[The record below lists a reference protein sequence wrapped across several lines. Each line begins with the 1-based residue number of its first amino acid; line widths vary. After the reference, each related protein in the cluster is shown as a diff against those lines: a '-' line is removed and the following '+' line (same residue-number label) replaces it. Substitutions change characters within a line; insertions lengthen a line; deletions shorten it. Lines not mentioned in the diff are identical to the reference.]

1 MALFSNKKSQTDQ
14 GGAWVIASKE
24 TARLTGNGEIKAPF
38 DLIRRGRG
46 QNMVKSEYGCQPE
59 FQKNVNSFSDTN

>member
-1 MALFSNKKSQTDQ
+1 M
-14 GGAWVIASKE
+14 IASKE